1 MYDLLSM
8 KTIAKE
14 LNNRTFTDYYYRLML
29 LARSVFEWKG
39 LPEGMDEKWIERY
52 LFNEGRC
59 MFYYD
64 DKLGYMVTKCADGGI
79 LNAYDEPTKL
89 TSIATNLPPV
99 TLTNNKECILIR
111 NNDDMI
117 PTSPTIQLYAMKLAE
132 ISRTTDIN
140 IRAQKTPVIIKCSDK
155 QRMTLK
161 QVFKQWD
168 EFEPVI
174 YGDKNLDVDDMKVL
188 NIQAPIVFDK
198 LQLQK
203 HAIWNECMTFL
214 GINNANQDK
223 RERLVVD
230 EVAANDEQIEQSA
243 QVMLKAR
250 QKACE
255 LINQMYGLN
264 VSVEVRCTQ
273 KANGEELEHN
283 GEEGEQYAS

>member
-1 MYDLLSM
+1 MYDLMSM
-8 KTIAKE
+8 KSIAKE

-39 LPEGMDEKWIERY
+39 LPNGIDEKWIERY

-59 MFYYD
+59 MFFKD
-64 DKLGYMVTKCADGGI
+64 DKLGFMVTKCADGGL
-79 LNAYDEPTKL
+79 LNAYDEPTAL
-89 TSIATNLPPV
+89 TSIATNHAPV
-99 TLTNNKECILIR
+99 TLKNNTECILIR

-203 HAIWNECMTFL
+203 HSIWNECMTFL
-214 GINNANQDK
+214 GINNANMDK
-223 RERLVVD
+223 RERLVASEVD
-230 EVAANDEQIEQSA
+230 ANDEQIEQSA
-243 QVMLKAR
+243 HVMLKAR

-255 LINQMYGLN
+255 QINELFGLN
-264 VSVEVRCTQ
+264 ISVKLRCSQ
-273 KANGEELEHN
+273 NQNGEELEYVE
-283 GEEGEQYAS
+283 EEGVQYG